1 MKKLKVLFLIC
12 IAAGL
17 VSCTPRGIIPKRKLA
32 AINAD
37 MFMFD
42 QYAGAD
48 RAMKRF
54 TDTCAVY
61 KPLLRSYGYTSED
74 YYRSVE
80 YYLEN
85 IRDMEDV
92 LDMTEKILNKRKAK
106 ILKTIEKNSRA
117 ADTTEVKKPRGKKRN
132 SEDETPAEEEN

>member
-1 MKKLKVLFLIC
+1 MKNFRALFLIC
-12 IAAGL
+12 LAACL
-17 VSCTPRGIIPKRKLA
+17 VSCTPKGIIPKKKLA
-32 AINAD
+32 AIHAD

-42 QYAGAD
+42 QYVGAD
-48 RAMKRF
+48 NSMKRF

-74 YYRSVE
+74 YYRSVD

-92 LDMTEKILNKRKAK
+92 LDMTEKILNKRKAR
-106 ILKTIEKNSRA
+106 ILKTIEKNSRQ
-117 ADTTEVKKPRGKKRN
+117 ADTTTLQKPRKKKRGADEP
-132 SEDETPAEEEN
+132 SPEKEED